1 MPTRSAAKRAAS
13 QSSSS
18 PSIDGNPAITLNGN
32 APPSPAAVSTF
43 NKKGLPT
50 VSMSTTAKPAYDDQ
64 GNPLLSDDTDPFQ
77 GRHHTIVRD
86 GNPNAPWTV
95 RASGHDSSPE
105 EGDSQPPSLT
115 TGSSASIESLESV
128 QSSYQRSMLIQQAAA
143 INGQTDAT
151 RGVEKAMAIAASAQA
166 QIASLPGNNGIA
178 LPSKT
183 GAKGKDGD
191 QLTSHDSSADG
202 SALLH
207 SEFGYCVNQ
216 SYRHTSQHPPG
227 APLPSP
233 DEEEPSYWIVLTTY
247 VSYLILIVIGHMRD
261 FLGKRVFPRAYRHLV
276 EVNGYAAL
284 NSDFDSFYT
293 RRLKARLDDCF
304 SRPVTGVCGR
314 TVLCLDRVTDDF
326 NATFRF
332 TGDRTRC
339 LNISAYNYLGFA
351 QSHGGCADAV
361 EECVKRYSVSSFGS
375 RLGAGSLDLQSQAE
389 KIVAK
394 FVGMEDALVISM
406 GFATNSTT
414 IPAIAGPGT
423 LIISDEYNHSSI
435 RFGARLSGAHIRQYK
450 HNDMRELE
458 RLLRE
463 CISQGMPRTHRP
475 WKKILLIVEGLYSME
490 GTLVNLPEVMRL
502 KDKYKFYLYVDEAHS
517 IGAIGPR
524 GRGVCDYFSIDPRR
538 VDILMGTFTKSF
550 GAAGGYISGSK
561 QLIDRVRTANHANVY
576 GECLAPPVLTQIVAS
591 MASIMGAGNDPEEK
605 ALLPA
610 WFDLPQ
616 RLLDGSEGKER
627 LRRLAFNAR
636 YLSSGLRKLGFIVY
650 GHRDSPIIPLL
661 IFHPAKMPMFSRM
674 MLDRS
679 KSLPP
684 SERPF
689 VVEDGCSEDESKLPT
704 KGMDDPALFTLDE
717 TRPSR
722 PPIVVVVVAYPATP
736 LISSRVRFCVSAS
749 HTKKDMDD
757 VLRACDEVG
766 GLLNM
771 KYGTGG
777 GGGRWDV
784 EEVIERCEELV
795 HWDGHT
801 PIPSKW

>member
-1 MPTRSAAKRAAS
+1 MPSLTRSSKKAS
-13 QSSSS
+13 GRSSQQSVSSLDS
-18 PSIDGNPAITLNGN
+18 AQTVSA
-32 APPSPAAVSTF
+32 SSKSTF
-43 NKKGLPT
+43 TNTKGLPT
-50 VSMSTTAKPAYDDQ
+50 VSLSSSTSPSSDYLEHNGSCASVLTNDDHDHN
-64 GNPLLSDDTDPFQ
+64 GEDVNGHIYGLSN
-77 GRHHTIVRD
+77 GHS
-86 GNPNAPWTV
+86 GPWTV
-95 RASGHDSSPE
+95 DAFNTPSVDGFN
-105 EGDSQPPSLT
+105 SQSPSLT

-128 QSSYQRSMLIQQAAA
+128 QSTYQRKMLLQQASAA
-143 INGQTDAT
+143 TNSQVDAPK
-151 RGVEKAMAIAASAQA
+151 GVEKAMTMAAYAQA
-166 QIASLPGNNGIA
+166 TVSALPGNEPRTALLNGE
-178 LPSKT
+178 SNSHESST
-183 GAKGKDGD
+183 DG
-191 QLTSHDSSADG
+191 TP
-202 SALLH
+202 LLH
-207 SEFGYCVNQ
+207 SEFGYCVNRN
-216 SYRHTSQHPPG
+216 YRYTSQHPPG

-233 DEEEPSYWIVLTTY
+233 EEEEPSYWVVLTTY
-247 VSYLILIVIGHMRD
+247 ISYLILISIGHMRD
-261 FLGKRVFPRAYRHLV
+261 YVGKRVFPKAYRHLV
-276 EVNGYAAL
+276 ESNGYAAL

-326 NATFRF
+326 NASFRL
-332 TGDRTRC
+332 TGNKTRC

-361 EECVKRYSVSSFGS
+361 EESLKRYSVSSFGS
-375 RLGAGSLDLQSQAE
+375 RLGAGSLDLQFQAE
-389 KIVAK
+389 NLVAK
-394 FVGMEDALVISM
+394 FVGMQEAMVVSM

-414 IPAIAGPGT
+414 IPAIASPGT

-450 HNDMRELE
+450 HNDMKELE
-458 RLLRE
+458 NLLRE

-502 KDKYKFYLYVDEAHS
+502 KAKYKFYLYVDEAHS
-517 IGAIGPR
+517 IGAIGPN
-524 GRGVCDYFSIDPRR
+524 GRGVCDYFGIDPRR

-550 GAAGGYISGSK
+550 GAAGGYVAGDK
-561 QLIDRVRTANHANVY
+561 ALIDRIRLTNHANVY
-576 GECLAPPVLTQIVAS
+576 GETLAPPVLTQIIAS
-591 MASIMGAGNDPEEK
+591 MASIMGAGNDPSEK
-605 ALLPA
+605 ALLPL
-610 WFDLPQ
+610 WIDLPS
-616 RLLDGSEGKER
+616 RLLDGSEGRER

-661 IFHPAKMPMFSRM
+661 IFQPAKMPLFSRM

-684 SERPF
+684 SERPAF
-689 VVEDGCSEDESKLPT
+689 VVEEHDGAEEMKPP
-704 KGMDDPALFTLDE
+704 KAMDDPADMRLAS
-717 TRPSR
+717 RPAR

-766 GLLNM
+766 SLLNM
-771 KYGTGG
+771 KYGSGG
-777 GGGRWDV
+777 VGGRWDID
-784 EEVIERCEELV
+784 EVIERWEDLV
-795 HWDGHT
+795 RWDGHT
-801 PIPSKW
+801 PL

>member
-1 MPTRSAAKRAAS
+1 MPSLRSRKAAGHQSAPSHDSMHTINGNGNGAS
-13 QSSSS
+13 SSSASSS
-18 PSIDGNPAITLNGN
+18 PSSSYP
-32 APPSPAAVSTF
+32 
-43 NKKGLPT
+43 KKGLPT
-50 VSMSTTAKPAYDDQ
+50 VGLPTMGHEADEDGYAP
-64 GNPLLSDDTDPFQ
+64 LSDLAR
-77 GRHHTIVRD
+77 GSINGAGAAEHAAVLNGHK
-86 GNPNAPWTV
+86 GPWTV
-95 RASGHDSSPE
+95 DAVNGS
-105 EGDSQPPSLT
+105 EGDEEESQPPSLG

-128 QSSYQRSMLIQQAAA
+128 QSSYQRKAMQQQQA
-143 INGQTDAT
+143 GSPTK
-151 RGVEKAMAIAASAQA
+151 GVNKAMTMATMAQAGIAA
-166 QIASLPGNNGIA
+166 LPGNDPKA
-178 LPSKT
+178 AFA
-183 GAKGKDGD
+183 GA
-191 QLTSHDSSADG
+191 TSHDSSTDG
-202 SALLH
+202 TPLLH
-207 SEFGYCVNQ
+207 SEYGYCSNQ

-233 DEEEPSYWIVLTTY
+233 EEEEPSYWVVLTTY
-247 VSYLILIVIGHMRD
+247 ISYLILIVIGHMRD
-261 FLGKRVFPRAYRHLV
+261 FVGKRIFPKAYRHLV
-276 EVNGYAAL
+276 EANGYAAL

-326 NATFRF
+326 NASFRL
-332 TGDRTRC
+332 TGDKTRA

-361 EECVKRYSVSSFGS
+361 EECLKRYSVSSFGS

-389 KIVAK
+389 KLVAK
-394 FVGMEDALVISM
+394 FVGMEDAVIISM

-414 IPAIAGPGT
+414 IPAIASPGT

-450 HNDMRELE
+450 HNDMKALE
-458 RLLRE
+458 NLLRE

-502 KDKYKFYLYVDEAHS
+502 KAKYKFYLYVDEAHS
-517 IGAIGPR
+517 IGAIGPN
-524 GRGVCDYFSIDPRR
+524 GRGVCDYFGIDPRR
-538 VDILMGTFTKSF
+538 IDILMGTFTKSF

-561 QLIDRVRTANHANVY
+561 DLINRIRVTNHANVY
-576 GECLAPPVLTQIVAS
+576 GETLAPPVMTQIIAS
-591 MASIMGAGNDPEEK
+591 MASIMGAGNDPAEK
-605 ALLPA
+605 ALLPS
-610 WFDLPQ
+610 WIDLPQ
-616 RLLDGSEGKER
+616 RLMDGSEGRER

-636 YLSSGLRKLGFIVY
+636 YLSSGLRKLGFIIY

-661 IFHPAKMPMFSRM
+661 IFHPAKMPLFSRM

-679 KSLPP
+679 RSLAPSQRPP
-684 SERPF
+684 SF
-689 VVEDGCSEDESKLPT
+689 TVVEEGSEGEHDSSKLPR
-704 KGMDDPALFTLDE
+704 GMDDPADLSLAD
-717 TRPSR
+717 RPAR

-766 GLLNM
+766 GLLSM
-771 KYGTGG
+771 KYGSGG
-777 GGGRWDV
+777 PGGVWGI
-784 EEVIERCEELV
+784 EQVIERCEDLV
-795 HWDGHT
+795 KWDGET
-801 PIPSKW
+801 PI